1 MALVPTRQFHP
12 TTTFFDSFQTS
23 FSKFHCTPIRFF
35 RYSSITSKNY
45 TFHANQACVT
55 SASIPEQDPLRKSNF
70 LGTNQPIS
78 RYSSNKNV
86 CSSTSNRSSSNSW
99 IDKWNE
105 THKQN
110 RLKPPRAV
118 LNYRSSGSGSVLNS
132 GSAKN
137 DGSTMEKIVKK
148 LKKFGYIDGGDE
160 GKEKGQEIAIEKG
173 SVEDIFYVEEGMLPN
188 SRGGFSP
195 ESPLGVENVFGGG
208 EVRFPWEKAKEKE
221 KAEDEGSVRRKS
233 RTSLAE
239 LTLPDSELRR
249 LKNLTFQ
256 KKHKTKIGGA
266 GVTQAVVD
274 MINERWKT
282 EEIVRLKIEGAA
294 ALNMKRMHEI
304 LEVCFLLFSY
314 KFMFLQFCFLFLI
327 FFKCCYFYFIFW
339 GKGKENKKY

>member
-23 FSKFHCTPIRFF
+23 FSKFHGTPIRFF
-35 RYSSITSKNY
+35 RYSSITSKKYN
-45 TFHANQACVT
+45 FHTNQACVT
-55 SASIPEQDPLRKSNF
+55 SASIPEQDPLRKSIF
-70 LGTNQPIS
+70 LSTNQPIS
-78 RYSSNKNV
+78 RYSSHKNV
-86 CSSTSNRSSSNSW
+86 CSSTGNRSSGSSSSRNSW

-105 THKQN
+105 TRGQIS
-110 RLKPPRAV
+110 LKPPRAA

-132 GSAKN
+132 GSGKN
-137 DGSTMEKIVKK
+137 DDSSGSSTMEKIVKK
-148 LKKFGYIDGGDE
+148 LKKFGYIEGGDE

-188 SRGGFSP
+188 SRGGFSV
-195 ESPLGVENVFGGG
+195 ESPLGLENVFGGG
-208 EVRFPWEKAKEKE
+208 EVRFPWEKLKEKE

-239 LTLPDSELRR
+239 LTLPDSELGR

-256 KKHKTKIGGA
+256 KKHKTKIGGG

-274 MINERWKT
+274 MIHERWKT

-314 KFMFLQFCFLFLI
+314 NFMLLQFCS
-327 FFKCCYFYFIFW
+327 FFFI
-339 GKGKENKKY
+339 